1 MMKFWKLNFTS
12 LHIQWLSLHQL
23 TVWLLRHKYIWQ
35 FWQIYLASLTFNFL
49 AIWTNTFFF
58 YFDMNRSP
66 PLLQHRWDLSFWNKI
81 PRHFPRQSQYISFRN
96 VTDTLCVRA
105 CYQRFEWDVTGVK
118 VWPSG
123 SIYSFTCIL
132 LLGRKQKV
140 EMVLV
145 VVGTLCTRG
154 KVHHYCP
161 LWAVQTNKAT
171 LGWIALI
178 HSNGWLIVFALNQYL
193 DFSAE
198 LSFWFFTKFFWG
210 GFARIM

>member
-1 MMKFWKLNFTS
+1 
-12 LHIQWLSLHQL
+12 
-23 TVWLLRHKYIWQ
+23 
-35 FWQIYLASLTFNFL
+35 
-49 AIWTNTFFF
+49 
-58 YFDMNRSP
+58 MNRSP
-66 PLLQHRWDLSFWNKI
+66 PINTTQVGFGFLEQNFQTYPKAVLIYFIQKCDWNT
-81 PRHFPRQSQYISFRN
+81 F
-96 VTDTLCVRA
+96 CVRA

-171 LGWIALI
+171 LGWIATI

-210 GFARIM
+210 RFARIM